1 MLVELSQRGVKMYIT
16 VVKYLA
22 PVVLIGLLWWRYDY
36 ITTQNER
43 LQSDLSAAN
52 EQLEQSQ
59 SIIIKERQNAAEV
72 ALRAQK
78 FYEQEA
84 KDNEELEKLRACY
97 ADKSCW
103 PRVRIKTSCPS
114 VPGSTTNAGTSEEV
128 TAELGEDAGRNIL
141 RLRAEIKETMR
152 LVHGLQA
159 ELIARSS
166 QNYCN
171 LR

>member
-1 MLVELSQRGVKMYIT
+1 MYIT
-16 VVKYLA
+16 LIKYIA
-22 PVVLIGLLWWRYDY
+22 PVVIVGLLWWRYDY
-36 ITTQNER
+36 IATQNEQ
-43 LQSDLSAAN
+43 LQRDLSKAN

-103 PRVRIKTSCPS
+103 PRVRVKTSCPS
-114 VPGSTTNAGTSEEV
+114 VPSAASSAGAPEES

-141 RLRAEIKETMR
+141 RLRSEIKETMR

-159 ELIARSS
+159 ELISRSS
-166 QNYCN
+166 QNYCK

>member
-1 MLVELSQRGVKMYIT
+1 MHLT

-22 PVVLIGLLWWRYDY
+22 PVVLVVLVGLLWWRYDY
-36 ITTQNER
+36 IATQNER
-43 LQSDLSAAN
+43 LKIDLSAAN
-52 EQLEQSQ
+52 AQIEQSQ
-59 SIIIKERQNAAEV
+59 ATIIKERQNAAEV

-84 KDNEELEKLRACY
+84 KDNEELEKWRACY

-103 PRVRIKTSCPS
+103 PRVRVKTSCPS
-114 VPGSTTNAGTSEEV
+114 VPNSSTNAGASEES

-141 RLRAEIKETMR
+141 RLRAEIKQTMR
-152 LVHGLQA
+152 LVDGLQA